1 MIRME
6 KKTYMTPVSETV
18 ELGIIGL
25 VCVSGGGNYEEK
37 LDVVPQSGSGSSGTP
52 SYDSDGYMLGD

>member
-1 MIRME
+1 ME

-18 ELGIIGL
+18 ELGIINL

-37 LDVVPQSGSGSSGTP
+37 LDVMPSSGSGSSDNP
-52 SYDSDGYMLGD
+52 PIDSDGYMLGD

>member
-37 LDVVPQSGSGSSGTP
+37 LDVVPSSGSGS
-52 SYDSDGYMLGD
+52 